1 MKAVNNY
8 LIIEKIKPEAKK
20 VAGLIMTESTDVD
33 NSYCKGKVISV
44 GNLVEVLK
52 KGDVVYFGNNAG
64 HSITIKDR
72 LYQVVMS
79 RDIVLVE

>member
-1 MKAVNNY
+1 MKAINQY
-8 LIIEKIKPEAKK
+8 LIIEKIKPEVKK

-33 NSYCKGKVISV
+33 NSYDI
-44 GNLVEVLK
+44 
-52 KGDVVYFGNNAG
+52 VYFKNNAG
-64 HSITIKDR
+64 HSITIQDK

>member
-1 MKAVNNY
+1 MKAINQY
-8 LIIEKIKPEAKK
+8 LIIEKIKPEVKK
-20 VAGLIMTESTDVD
+20 VAGLIMTESTDID
-33 NSYCKGKVISV
+33 NSYTKGRIISA

-52 KGDVVYFGNNAG
+52 KEDVVYFKDNAG
-64 HSITIKDR
+64 HSITIQDK